1 VAGLTTVAMFVITAS
16 ISIVTVVLWLIN
28 RKRGLSKASNGK
40 QKRTS
45 DFIIMVGLVLSSV
58 LDPAAKNKIE
68 ALDSQRKRKLEAGKE
83 NK

>member
-1 VAGLTTVAMFVITAS
+1 MAGHTTIAMFVITAS
-16 ISIVTVVLWLIN
+16 ISVVAVVLWL
-28 RKRGLSKASNGK
+28 RKRKCALSTSGNQK

-45 DFIIMVGLVLSSV
+45 DFVIMIGLVLSSV

-83 NK
+83 NE